1 MAAFLFGTAAM
12 GQTVA
17 LKTNLLYDAT
27 ATVNAGLELGM
38 APQWTI
44 DLNGNYNGWSTG
56 GIKKWEHILVNPE
69 VRYWLCERFAGH
81 FFGLHAIGQQF
92 NIGGLDFGAKILGT
106 DFSLLKDHLY
116 KGWGLGAGI
125 GYGYNYT
132 PNQGRLLLHLSAA
145 PLLVFFTKNFMT
157 ASIPLPIDEEEVLE
171 LELNSEVKT
180 KHKYFLTAI
189 MRASAFYNI
198 NDHFYLGATALLNN
212 MRFDSEDNV
221 KLQMKDWI
229 VNAQFGIRF

>member
-1 MAAFLFGTAAM
+1 
-12 GQTVA
+12 
-17 LKTNLLYDAT
+17 
-27 ATVNAGLELGM
+27 
-38 APQWTI
+38 
-44 DLNGNYNGWSTG
+44 
-56 GIKKWEHILVNPE
+56 
-69 VRYWLCERFAGH
+69 
-81 FFGLHAIGQQF
+81 
-92 NIGGLDFGAKILGT
+92 
-106 DFSLLKDHLY
+106 
-116 KGWGLGAGI
+116 
-125 GYGYNYT
+125 
-132 PNQGRLLLHLSAA
+132 
-145 PLLVFFTKNFMT
+145 MT

-212 MRFDSEDNV
+212 IRFDSEDDV

>member
-1 MAAFLFGTAAM
+1 MKVDLSEFKTDELWLVTG
-12 GQTVA
+12 A
-17 LKTNLLYDAT
+17 L
-27 ATVNAGLELGM
+27 M
-38 APQWTI
+38 RI
-44 DLNGNYNGWSTG
+44 
-56 GIKKWEHILVNPE
+56 
-69 VRYWLCERFAGH
+69 
-81 FFGLHAIGQQF
+81 
-92 NIGGLDFGAKILGT
+92 
-106 DFSLLKDHLY
+106 
-116 KGWGLGAGI
+116 
-125 GYGYNYT
+125 
-132 PNQGRLLLHLSAA
+132 
-145 PLLVFFTKNFMT
+145 
-157 ASIPLPIDEEEVLE
+157 LPIDEDEVLE